1 MIGDRECIDV
11 SIGFMEELQI
21 MRDFLAD
28 TSSYIIVDVETTG
41 LNPKNDEILQVAICD
56 GLGNELLNSYVM
68 PERRRRWPNA
78 QKINGI
84 TWDMVKD
91 SPTLGELSG
100 RIHSILSSK
109 YLVVGYNLR
118 FDFMMLEAGGVD
130 TETIGYAWDIM
141 NDCSVMMGNWNNARG
156 EYAFVRLQ
164 AIASHYN
171 IQYEPH
177 DALEDARAT
186 AKVFRRLLND
196 HEYWKKVEQKEEQS
210 KKAAERYGMI
220 QQEIAQ
226 SKLQD
231 AREQERRERESR
243 SYRRI
248 TILAIFILLLSFAFA
263 SCITLCS
270 SLQESRTYATARK

>member
-11 SIGFMEELQI
+11 SMRSMEELQT
-21 MRDFLAD
+21 MRDFLTD
-28 TSSYIIVDVETTG
+28 TSSYIIIDVETTG

-109 YLVVGYNLR
+109 YLVIGYNLR
-118 FDFMMLEAGGVD
+118 FDFMMLEAGGIDIKTVGF
-130 TETIGYAWDIM
+130 TWDIM
-141 NDCSVMMGNWNNARG
+141 NDCSVIMGNWNNSRG

-164 AIASHYN
+164 TIASHYN

-196 HEYWKKVEQKEEQS
+196 PEYQSRVREKEIWLKEADKQAEEMRQERMQAEEKFEKEQKQKGKEAI
-210 KKAAERYGMI
+210 AA
-220 QQEIAQ
+220 
-226 SKLQD
+226 LVVL
-231 AREQERRERESR
+231 
-243 SYRRI
+243 
-248 TILAIFILLLSFAFA
+248 ILVIVFGFV
-263 SCITLCS
+263 SCTSMCS
-270 SLQESRTYATARK
+270 SSSRARTSHTYTTRK

>member
-11 SIGFMEELQI
+11 SMRSMEELQT
-21 MRDFLAD
+21 MRDFLTD
-28 TSSYIIVDVETTG
+28 TSSYIIIDVETTG

-84 TWDMVKD
+84 TWNMVKD

-109 YLVVGYNLR
+109 YLVIGYNLR

-130 TETIGYAWDIM
+130 IETIGFTWDIM

-156 EYAFVRLQ
+156 EYSFVRLQ
-164 AIASHYN
+164 TIASHYN
-171 IQYEPH
+171 IKYDPH
-177 DALEDARAT
+177 NALEDVRAT

-196 HEYWKKVEQKEEQS
+196 PEYQSKVEEKETRLRE
-210 KKAAERYGMI
+210 AEKRAEAI
-220 QQEIAQ
+220 
-226 SKLQD
+226 
-231 AREQERRERESR
+231 RQERIQEEENYKKEQKQKSKE
-243 SYRRI
+243 
-248 TILAIFILLLSFAFA
+248 AIAALIVLVLVIVFGFV
-263 SCITLCS
+263 SCTSMCS
-270 SLQESRTYATARK
+270 SGSRTRTSHTYTTRR